1 MAKVLIFLDSYTR
14 WVSSDVDAKQ
24 NQTGEKGDAIYDAFY
39 ASQVQFQNDQV
50 RMMPWNQSILPSF
63 ADLIL
68 NSSLLTVL
76 TRHQALAQNI
86 SQRAGAA
93 LLDRIGPA
101 IIMSHSHGG
110 ALGFLI
116 ADARPSLVP
125 ALISLEP
132 LGPPFEDILIM
143 NNTAARPYGLT
154 TIPITYDP
162 PVVNPAVDLPRV
174 TIPPPAN
181 GNLSACILQASP
193 PKKLSK
199 LVDVAQLVVT
209 TEASY
214 HAVYDYCTVLY
225 LRQAGVDVEF
235 LNLPLAGI
243 RGNAHFLFMEK
254 NNLEIAEKV
263 EGWIRSKVK
272 T

>member
-1 MAKVLIFLDSYTR
+1 MYH
-14 WVSSDVDAKQ
+14 
-24 NQTGEKGDAIYDAFY
+24 
-39 ASQVQFQNDQV
+39 FQYGQ
-50 RMMPWNQSILPSF
+50 I
-63 ADLIL
+63 A
-68 NSSLLTVL
+68 SLLI
-76 TRHQALAQNI
+76 RYQALAQNI
-86 SQRAGAA
+86 TQRAGAA
-93 LLDRIGPA
+93 LLDRIGAA
-101 IIMSHSHGG
+101 IIVTHSHGG

-116 ADARPSLVP
+116 ADARPLLVK

-132 LGPPFEDILIM
+132 LGPPFEDIIIM

-174 TIPPPAN
+174 TIPPA
-181 GNLSACILQASP
+181 GLNLSRCVLQASP
-193 PKKLSK
+193 AKKLSK
-199 LVDVAQLVVT
+199 LASIPHLVVT

-225 LRQAGVDVEF
+225 LQQAGVDVDF

-243 RGNAHFLFMEK
+243 HGNAHFLFLEK
-254 NNLEIAEKV
+254 NNLEIAAKV
-263 EGWIRSKVK
+263 EGWIRGKVA